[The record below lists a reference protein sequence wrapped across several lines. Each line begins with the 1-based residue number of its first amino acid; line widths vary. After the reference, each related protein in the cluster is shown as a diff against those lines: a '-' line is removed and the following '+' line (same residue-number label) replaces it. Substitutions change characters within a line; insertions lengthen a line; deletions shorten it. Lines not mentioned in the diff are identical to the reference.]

1 MGWYDWVMR
10 TRTRWRLA
18 IIALSV
24 IALAGCSKS
33 ESDEAKV
40 KSVVSGFFS
49 DLGAGRGSDACDA
62 LTGPAT
68 RLAALGAQI
77 ANAPASCPEAVKVVH
92 GQLSSEEKEAL
103 KNVKVKRATVSGD
116 EATIAPSDVEFS
128 VNGKSAL
135 LSNVKSG
142 PTHLTKAS
150 GSWKIDSLG

>member
-1 MGWYDWVMR
+1 M
-10 TRTRWRLA
+10 TRPYWRLA
-18 IIALSV
+18 VVALSV

-40 KSVVSGFFS
+40 KSVVSSFFS

-62 LTGPAT
+62 LTGPAI
-68 RLAALGAQI
+68 RLAALGAQM
-77 ANAPASCPEAVKVVH
+77 ANAPASCPEAVKVVN
-92 GQLSSEEKEAL
+92 GQLSSDEKEAL
-103 KNVKVKRATVSGD
+103 KNVKVKRATVNGD

-128 VNGKSAL
+128 RNGKSSL

-150 GSWKIDSLG
+150 GGWKIDSLG